1 MLSLCSVCKGCSYI
15 LCCHCVG
22 REGQGGMGEGKS
34 VVGINWSEI
43 HECDTV
49 SIQGHASLVQI

>member
-1 MLSLCSVCKGCSYI
+1 
-15 LCCHCVG
+15 
-22 REGQGGMGEGKS
+22 MGEGKF

-49 SIQGHASLVQI
+49 SIQGHASPVPI